1 MDNEYLRLCS
11 IVEENGQL
19 TLVDTPRVCNH
30 VNTIHAGA
38 LFSLAR
44 ASLARC
50 LHLSSAVTPKA
61 QYAVRYVR
69 PAKGN
74 LQAQTTSVEG
84 IAHRYI
90 TTITNANQEVVA
102 TVEASLEEVGHA

>member
-1 MDNEYLRLCS
+1 MDNEYLRMCS
-11 IVEENGQL
+11 ITEENGKL
-19 TLVDTPRVCNH
+19 TLVDTSRVRNH

-38 LFSLAR
+38 LFSLAK

-50 LHLSSAVTPKA
+50 LNLTAAITP
-61 QYAVRYVR
+61 YAKYEVHYVK

-84 IAHRYI
+84 IANRYI
-90 TTITNANQEVVA
+90 TTITNAKQEVVA
-102 TVEASLEEVGHA
+102 TVEVYLEEVAHV